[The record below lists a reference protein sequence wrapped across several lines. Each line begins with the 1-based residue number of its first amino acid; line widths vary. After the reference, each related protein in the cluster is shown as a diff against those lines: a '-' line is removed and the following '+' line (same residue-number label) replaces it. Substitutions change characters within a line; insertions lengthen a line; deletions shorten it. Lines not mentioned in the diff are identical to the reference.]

1 MFNHW
6 LVAGCAL
13 TFYIILR
20 GGESA
25 FRPRVSFT
33 SLAFQ
38 ASTFANSVISPLLHL
53 AEEVDLE
60 TTQEDE
66 VPLTTDFR
74 GPPLA
79 FRVTLPYG
87 AGCPIRTGAALA
99 GA

>member
-1 MFNHW
+1 MCLNVLYYTSW
-6 LVAGCAL
+6 RRERVPTARE
-13 TFYIILR
+13 FYLPRFPGEYVCQFRHLSLLR
-20 GGESA
+20 
-25 FRPRVSFT
+25 
-33 SLAFQ
+33 
-38 ASTFANSVISPLLHL
+38 L